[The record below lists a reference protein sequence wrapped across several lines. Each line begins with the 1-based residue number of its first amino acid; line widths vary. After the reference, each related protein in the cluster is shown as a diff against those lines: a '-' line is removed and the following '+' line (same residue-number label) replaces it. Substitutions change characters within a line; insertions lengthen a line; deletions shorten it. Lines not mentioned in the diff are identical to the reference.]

1 MPDTSDPRSVL
12 GDDIQVV
19 PADVRAAYDDGISN
33 PGKIPL
39 VGIMRAS
46 QRAEEGW
53 TKINRTRRNKKRV
66 RLKTASE

>member
-1 MPDTSDPRSVL
+1 MTPLL

-19 PADVRAAYDDGISN
+19 PADVKAAYDDGISN

-39 VGIMRAS
+39 MGIMRAS

-53 TKINRTRRNKKRV
+53 IKINRTRRKKEE
-66 RLKTASE
+66 S